1 MVGSDGKGSLKT
13 GCTVTVVM
21 GAGAPHTEAVRA
33 FAQTAP
39 YPCRVIAGAD
49 NMAQLMAQADLSI
62 GAAGSS
68 AWERCCMGL
77 SGILL
82 VLAENQRTVAA
93 RLHAGEPLA
102 YLLGHQP
109 FCGLDLKVS
118 RATLIPRSDSEILV
132 ERALH
137 HLRDL
142 HAPTVIDLGTGSGAL
157 ALAIAT
163 ARPDAHVTATDQSA
177 EALAIAQ
184 ENAHA
189 HRLTNLTFLQADWL
203 APFAADCA
211 DLILSNPPYISAND
225 PHLAALTHEP
235 PSALIAAADGYR
247 DLYTIMQQA
256 PRNLKPNGWL
266 LMEHGWQQGEKLRAR
281 ATSSGDWHNIATHQ
295 DYAGRD
301 RITEMQKRG

>member
-1 MVGSDGKGSLKT
+1 MHL
-13 GCTVTVVM
+13 
-21 GAGAPHTEAVRA
+21 HHW
-33 FAQTAP
+33 
-39 YPCRVIAGAD
+39 
-49 NMAQLMAQADLSI
+49 LAQAI
-62 GAAGSS
+62 AAHPDPEV
-68 AWERCCMGL
+68 AAIETRHLAAHITGL
-77 SGILL
+77 SPT
-82 VLAENQRTVAA
+82 AQRIHDPELEPAQQQALDPLAA

-109 FCGLDLKVS
+109 FC
-118 RATLIPRSDSEILV
+118 
-132 ERALH
+132 ALH
-137 HLRDL
+137 HLRGL

-211 DLILSNPPYISAND
+211 DLILSNPPYIAAND

>member
-1 MVGSDGKGSLKT
+1 MHL
-13 GCTVTVVM
+13 
-21 GAGAPHTEAVRA
+21 HHW
-33 FAQTAP
+33 
-39 YPCRVIAGAD
+39 
-49 NMAQLMAQADLSI
+49 LAQAI
-62 GAAGSS
+62 AAHPDPEV
-68 AWERCCMGL
+68 AAIETRHLAAHITGL
-77 SGILL
+77 SPT
-82 VLAENQRTVAA
+82 AQRIHDPELEPAQIQALDALAA

-109 FCGLDLKVS
+109 FCGLALKVS
-118 RATLIPRSDSEILV
+118 RATLIPRS
-132 ERALH
+132 
-137 HLRDL
+137 
-142 HAPTVIDLGTGSGAL
+142 DLGTGSGAL

-163 ARPDAHVTATDQSA
+163 ARPDARITATDQSA

-189 HRLTNLTFLQADWL
+189 HRLTNLTFRQADWL

-211 DLILSNPPYISAND
+211 DLILSNPPYIAASD

-247 DLYTIMQQA
+247 DLYTIMRQA

-281 ATSSGDWHNIATHQ
+281 ATSRGDWHNIATHQ

>member
-1 MVGSDGKGSLKT
+1 MSPHNNRRWTPSPPA
-13 GCTVTVVM
+13 CT
-21 GAGAPHTEAVRA
+21 
-33 FAQTAP
+33 
-39 YPCRVIAGAD
+39 
-49 NMAQLMAQADLSI
+49 QAN
-62 GAAGSS
+62 
-68 AWERCCMGL
+68 R
-77 SGILL
+77 
-82 VLAENQRTVAA
+82 
-93 RLHAGEPLA
+93 

-109 FCGLDLKVS
+109 FYGLALKVS

-137 HLRDL
+137 HLRGL

-163 ARPDAHVTATDQSA
+163 ARPDARITATDQSA

-184 ENAHA
+184 ENARA

-211 DLILSNPPYISAND
+211 DLILSNPPYIAASD

>member
-1 MVGSDGKGSLKT
+1 MHL
-13 GCTVTVVM
+13 
-21 GAGAPHTEAVRA
+21 HHW
-33 FAQTAP
+33 
-39 YPCRVIAGAD
+39 
-49 NMAQLMAQADLSI
+49 LAQAI
-62 GAAGSS
+62 AAHPDPEV
-68 AWERCCMGL
+68 AAIETRHLAAHITGL
-77 SGILL
+77 SPT
-82 VLAENQRTVAA
+82 AQRIHDPELEPAQQQALDTLAA

-109 FCGLDLKVS
+109 FYGLALKVS

-137 HLRDL
+137 HLRGL

-157 ALAIAT
+157 
-163 ARPDAHVTATDQSA
+163 
-177 EALAIAQ
+177 ALAIAQ

-211 DLILSNPPYISAND
+211 DLILSNPPYIAAND

>member
-1 MVGSDGKGSLKT
+1 MKLSLWIHRSAAAHPDSEAALLETRHLAAFVT
-13 GCTVTVVM
+13 GLSLTQQRIHDPDLS
-21 GAGAPHTEAVRA
+21 ADA
-33 FAQTAP
+33 
-39 YPCRVIAGAD
+39 VIALDAF
-49 NMAQLMAQADLSI
+49 
-62 GAAGSS
+62 
-68 AWERCCMGL
+68 
-77 SGILL
+77 
-82 VLAENQRTVAA
+82 AA

-102 YLLGHQP
+102 YLLGNQS
-109 FCGLDLKVS
+109 FYGLDLAVS

-157 ALAIAT
+157 ALAIAA

-177 EALAIAQ
+177 DALAIAA
-184 ENAHA
+184 ENART
-189 HRLTNLTFLQADWL
+189 HRLTNLTFIQADWL
-203 APFAADCA
+203 APFAEKRA
-211 DLILSNPPYISAND
+211 DLILSNPPYIAASD

>member
-1 MVGSDGKGSLKT
+1 MHL
-13 GCTVTVVM
+13 
-21 GAGAPHTEAVRA
+21 HHW
-33 FAQTAP
+33 
-39 YPCRVIAGAD
+39 
-49 NMAQLMAQADLSI
+49 LAQAI
-62 GAAGSS
+62 AAHPDPEV
-68 AWERCCMGL
+68 AAIETRHLAAHITGL
-77 SGILL
+77 SPT
-82 VLAENQRTVAA
+82 AQRIHDPELEPAQIQALDALAA

-109 FCGLDLKVS
+109 FYGLDLKVS

-137 HLRDL
+137 HLRGL

-163 ARPDAHVTATDQSA
+163 ARPDARITATDQSA

-211 DLILSNPPYISAND
+211 DLILSNPPYIAASD
-225 PHLAALTHEP
+225 PHLAALTHDHAASTAEP
-235 PSALIAAADGYR
+235 KTQRLVTHGTRLATRRKTARPRHLQRRLAQHRHPSRLRWPRPHHRNAKTRLTPAAVR
-247 DLYTIMQQA
+247 
-256 PRNLKPNGWL
+256 PK
-266 LMEHGWQQGEKLRAR
+266 
-281 ATSSGDWHNIATHQ
+281 
-295 DYAGRD
+295 
-301 RITEMQKRG
+301 

>member
-1 MVGSDGKGSLKT
+1 MHL
-13 GCTVTVVM
+13 
-21 GAGAPHTEAVRA
+21 HHW
-33 FAQTAP
+33 
-39 YPCRVIAGAD
+39 
-49 NMAQLMAQADLSI
+49 LAQAI
-62 GAAGSS
+62 AAHPDPEV
-68 AWERCCMGL
+68 AAIETRHLAAHITGL
-77 SGILL
+77 SPT
-82 VLAENQRTVAA
+82 AQRIHDPE
-93 RLHAGEPLA
+93 LEPA
-102 YLLGHQP
+102 QQQA
-109 FCGLDLKVS
+109 LD
-118 RATLIPRSDSEILV
+118 
-132 ERALH
+132 
-137 HLRDL
+137 
-142 HAPTVIDLGTGSGAL
+142 AL
-157 ALAIAT
+157 A

-211 DLILSNPPYISAND
+211 DLILSNPPYIAAND

>member
-1 MVGSDGKGSLKT
+1 MHL
-13 GCTVTVVM
+13 
-21 GAGAPHTEAVRA
+21 HHW
-33 FAQTAP
+33 
-39 YPCRVIAGAD
+39 
-49 NMAQLMAQADLSI
+49 LAQAI
-62 GAAGSS
+62 AAHPDPEV
-68 AWERCCMGL
+68 AAIETRHLAAHITGL
-77 SGILL
+77 SPT
-82 VLAENQRTVAA
+82 AQRIHDPE
-93 RLHAGEPLA
+93 LEPA
-102 YLLGHQP
+102 QQQA
-109 FCGLDLKVS
+109 LD
-118 RATLIPRSDSEILV
+118 
-132 ERALH
+132 
-137 HLRDL
+137 
-142 HAPTVIDLGTGSGAL
+142 AL
-157 ALAIAT
+157 A
-163 ARPDAHVTATDQSA
+163 ARPDARITATDQSA

-184 ENAHA
+184 ENAQA

-211 DLILSNPPYISAND
+211 DLILSNPPYIAASD